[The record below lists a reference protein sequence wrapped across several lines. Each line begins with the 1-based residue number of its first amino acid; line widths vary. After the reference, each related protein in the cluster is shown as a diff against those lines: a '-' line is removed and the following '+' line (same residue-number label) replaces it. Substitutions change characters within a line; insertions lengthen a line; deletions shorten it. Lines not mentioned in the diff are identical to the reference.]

1 MKTFTNIPKQPM
13 KMKKVLVF
21 ILVVF
26 SFTKIFSQDKII
38 TLKGDT
44 ISCTIQKVEDN
55 IIYFQTTNNSLTE
68 NKTISNEKVA
78 YFMYANIPTYSN
90 LDYYDTVKPNAKISF
105 RFGKSKFTKASDV
118 SMISAELQDFY
129 EKMEQCW
136 IISGQ
141 VDFFMTKEFSMG
153 VQYNYQYVN
162 NDQKFNDLYFNID
175 NKKTKVSRMIDTLK
189 SHFIAPVFTYNKRL
203 FHSKHYISLS
213 AAIGWMIYKDKIEI
227 YTPTQLY
234 STIKAETVGFKFG
247 AAYEYRFNKYIASGI
262 DFSYLFSN
270 FDSYTVNGKRIRS
283 KTKISL
289 STYELCGA
297 IKVLL

>member
-1 MKTFTNIPKQPM
+1 
-13 KMKKVLVF
+13 MKK
-21 ILVVF
+21 ILILTIVVF

-55 IIYFQTTNNSLTE
+55 IIYFQTTNNNLTE
-68 NKTISNEKVA
+68 NKTISNEKVS
-78 YFMYANIPTYSN
+78 YFMYANIPTYN
-90 LDYYDTVKPNAKISF
+90 NFDFYDTVKPNAKISL
-105 RFGKSKFTKASDV
+105 RIGKSKFTKNSDV
-118 SMISAELQDFY
+118 SMISTELQDFY
-129 EKMEQCW
+129 KKMEQCW

-141 VDFFMTKEFSMG
+141 VDFFMTKEFSLG

-162 NDQKFNDLYFNID
+162 NDQKFNDLYFNIN

-189 SHFIAPVFTYNKRL
+189 SHFIAPIFTFNKRL

-213 AAIGWMIYKDKIEI
+213 TAIGWMIFKDKIEI

-247 AAYEYRFNKYIASGI
+247 AAYEYRINNFLAAGV
-262 DFSYLFSN
+262 DFSYLLSE
-270 FDSYTVNGKRIRS
+270 FDSFTVNGKRVKS
-283 KTKISL
+283 KTKLSI
-289 STYELCGA
+289 STYELCGG
-297 IKVLL
+297 IKLII